1 MTYYRGI
8 KYDPK
13 KLQAEKPVSLA
24 GIYRGIK
31 HDPIVAQKSVSASH
45 GTYRGVAWQK

>member
-31 HDPIVAQKSVSASH
+31 HEPIVTQKSVSASH
-45 GTYRGVAWQK
+45 GTYRGVAWEK